1 MSNYKL
7 IAFDMDG
14 TLLNSQKKISQ
25 KSIEAINKAM
35 EKGKIVI
42 LNTGR
47 CPAELEE
54 YFEVLDNIQYLN
66 CVSGALVFDRKN
78 NKKIYSKTLDIE
90 IVKQLLDIA
99 SHEDNMVHLLSQDSI
114 VEKDNIDKMND
125 YHMEVYQEMYVR
137 VTNKWEN
144 LYSQY
149 NEKPFPVEKL
159 NIYHTSSE
167 GRERTRQRIL
177 DSNLEVELSD
187 AETTSLEISAKGID
201 KGIGLEKL
209 CEYHQIALDE
219 TIVVGDANNDIAA
232 LKKAGLAIVMDNAN
246 ENIKQLA
253 SVIVADNN
261 NDGCVEAIEKY
272 LLG

>member
-14 TLLNSQKKISQ
+14 TLLNSEKKISE
-25 KSIEAINKAM
+25 KSIEAINKAI

-66 CVSGALVFDRKN
+66 CVSGAMVFDRKN
-78 NKKIYSKTLDIE
+78 NKKIYSKVLDVETVKE
-90 IVKQLLDIA
+90 ILDIA
-99 SHEDNMVHLLSQDSI
+99 NKEDDMVHFLSKESI
-114 VEKDNIDKMND
+114 IQKDKIDKIHD
-125 YHMEVYQEMYVR
+125 YHMEVYKEMYTR
-137 VTNKWEN
+137 VTDKWDN

-149 NEKPFPVEKL
+149 NENPFPVEKL
-159 NIYHTSSE
+159 NIYHRSSE
-167 GRERTRQRIL
+167 ARERTKQRIL
-177 DSNLEVELSD
+177 DSNLEVELTD

-209 CEYHQIALDE
+209 CEYHKISLDE

-232 LKKAGLAIVMDNAN
+232 LKKSGLAIVMDNAN
-246 ENIKQLA
+246 ENIKELA
-253 SVIVADNN
+253 GVIVADNDH
-261 NDGCVEAIEKY
+261 DGCAEAIEKY
-272 LLG
+272 LL

>member
-14 TLLNSQKKISQ
+14 TLLNSEKKISE
-25 KSIEAINKAM
+25 KSIEAINKAI

-54 YFEVLDNIQYLN
+54 YFDVLDNIQYLN

-78 NKKIYSKTLDIE
+78 NTKIYSKILDVE
-90 IVKQLLDIA
+90 TVKQLLDIA
-99 SHEDNMVHLLSQDSI
+99 KEEDDMIHLLSKDSI
-114 VEKDNIDKMND
+114 VQKEKVDKMHD
-125 YHMEVYQEMYVR
+125 YHMEVYKEMFTR
-137 VTNKWEN
+137 VTNKWED

-149 NEKPFPVEKL
+149 NENPFPIEKL
-159 NIYHTSSE
+159 NIYHASSE
-167 GRERTRQRIL
+167 ARERTKQRIL
-177 DSNLEVELSD
+177 DSNLEVELAD

-209 CEYHQIALDE
+209 CEYHKISLDE
-219 TIVVGDANNDIAA
+219 TIVVGDADNDIAA
-232 LKKAGLAIVMDNAN
+232 LKKSGLAIAMDNAN
-246 ENIKQLA
+246 ENVKKLA
-253 SVIVADNN
+253 TVIVSDNDH
-261 NDGCVEAIEKY
+261 DGCVEAIEKY
-272 LLG
+272 LL